1 MQLSDLT
8 HYAFEKY
15 QITEAHKWADFPGI
29 SVLVEPK
36 TGKWAAL
43 LMREWNSEL
52 GEMTE
57 KCDLRCGQ
65 SALTPKRSSFLSLP
79 ARMHGANWLGVSFNE
94 AAEADLVFQLFDK
107 AINDLRRTLQGCTIV
122 LEGGTA
128 AKDRDTPLKR
138 GTPVLS
144 GGGPSVPQTPDI
156 PAKIRE
162 MLRLYEYGDGSFLQK
177 CKNFCR
183 QGRLMADYTDDEP
196 WEQPY
201 HHYFPTYHDM
211 NLRQLRGYFTW
222 RTNLRKGLWLKAP
235 LSFAY
240 LYLYELLN
248 GIGTDGDKYAEA
260 ALRMLPD
267 DVPDADYN
275 DWVCYLAMKGQEER
289 MAKMAKHYFESGT
302 YSENVLRYSYN
313 ELAGMASGGIYI
325 ANGDAAIIPK
335 WLIQEGMGLSK
346 DKTIV
351 CAPFLAV
358 KEYREWLN
366 RKLNI
371 VLPEWEEGGFDSYE
385 AYERAMLQTIID
397 RFGSKVY
404 FSATTYSK
412 TMEPWKECLYN
423 EGLLLKYSAKPYD
436 NLAVKRRNV
445 EERYQLEYLLVSF
458 RPEWTA
464 GQRLSANY
472 AVLLAD
478 LLPYYAQHD
487 RKRHDWLMRLLVT
500 GVQNTSLNEEH
511 KQGILA
517 QLK

>member
-1 MQLSDLT
+1 MKRILLT
-8 HYAFEKY
+8 
-15 QITEAHKWADFPGI
+15 
-29 SVLVEPK
+29 
-36 TGKWAAL
+36 
-43 LMREWNSEL
+43 
-52 GEMTE
+52 
-57 KCDLRCGQ
+57 
-65 SALTPKRSSFLSLP
+65 LTL
-79 ARMHGANWLGVSFNE
+79 A
-94 AAEADLVFQLFDK
+94 
-107 AINDLRRTLQGCTIV
+107 LQGLGIAAQKPERIESPIISEKDSAWYEEQKELWKVQTQKDPTDETAWRNYYKAARYTGWLSNEDNSAAHQAIV
-122 LEGGTA
+122 EMSQAIPDTYTYNLCAFTA
-128 AKDRDTPLKR
+128 IKL
-138 GTPVLS
+138 G
-144 GGGPSVPQTPDI
+144 
-156 PAKIRE
+156 
-162 MLRLYEYGDGSFLQK
+162 
-177 CKNFCR
+177 
-183 QGRLMADYTDDEP
+183 
-196 WEQPY
+196 
-201 HHYFPTYHDM
+201 H
-211 NLRQLRGYFTW
+211 
-222 RTNLRKGLWLKAP
+222 
-235 LSFAY
+235 
-240 LYLYELLN
+240 

-351 CAPFLAV
+351 CAAFLAV